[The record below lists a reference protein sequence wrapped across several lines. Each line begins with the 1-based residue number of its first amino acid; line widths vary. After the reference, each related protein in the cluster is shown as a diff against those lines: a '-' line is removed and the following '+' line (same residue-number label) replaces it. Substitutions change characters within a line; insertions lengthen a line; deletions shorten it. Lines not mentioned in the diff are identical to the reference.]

1 MFDCC
6 TCNDGLVNLLQ
17 QDTEILE
24 KLVQD
29 DIAAAK
35 TPVALVAYAGK
46 LRDHKRLSTY
56 KLTSMVADI
65 FHSEMLMCTKT

>member
-1 MFDCC
+1 M
-6 TCNDGLVNLLQ
+6 CNDELINLLQ

-24 KLVQD
+24 KLIQD

-56 KLTSMVADI
+56 KSASLVGIVA
-65 FHSEMLMCTKT
+65 